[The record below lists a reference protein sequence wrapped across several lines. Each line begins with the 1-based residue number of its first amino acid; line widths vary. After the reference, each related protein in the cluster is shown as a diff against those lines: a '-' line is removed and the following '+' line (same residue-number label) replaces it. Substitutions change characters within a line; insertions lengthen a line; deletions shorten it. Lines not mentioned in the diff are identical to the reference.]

1 MGALIVHRQLTI
13 DRWQWLDASESPL
26 PHAAIVVPLAR
37 LRSEHDALSARPG
50 DLGVLLQPDE
60 DPLELSQLLG
70 RLTLIAVNFPSFTDG
85 RGYSIARLL
94 CDRLGWKGELR
105 AVGDIQR
112 DQVFYLSRVGF
123 NAFSLKDG
131 QDPEDALRAFNDFS
145 AAYQASVA
153 QPEQRLRRR
162 APQ

>member
-1 MGALIVHRQLTI
+1 M
-13 DRWQWLDASESPL
+13 
-26 PHAAIVVPLAR
+26 PLAR

-60 DPLELSQLLG
+60 DPLELSRLLG
-70 RLTLIAVNFPSFTDG
+70 RLTLITVSFPSFTDG
-85 RGYSIARLL
+85 RGYSISRLL
-94 CDRLGWKGELR
+94 CDRFGWKGELR

-131 QDPEDALRAFNDFS
+131 QDPADVLQAFNDFS
-145 AAYQASVA
+145 AAYQASA
-153 QPEQRLRRR
+153 APPLPRLRQQ
-162 APQ
+162 ASQSTGECIWWA